1 MRFEHLQDWLDW
13 QQTLHS
19 EKIKLGL
26 DRVARVAHELGLMQ
40 PDFQVV
46 MVSGTNGKGSI
57 TAILESIY
65 HEAGYR
71 VAAYTSPHLLHY
83 NERIRIGKENVEDAP
98 LCAAFD
104 LVDQARGDLS
114 LSYFEFG
121 TLAAMQIFSTL
132 PLDVAV
138 FEVGLGG
145 RLDAVNIYDADA
157 AIVSSVGLDH
167 VQWLGST
174 REAIGLEKAG
184 IFRTGKPAVCGDSDP
199 PETLLKYARDIDS
212 RLYLVGEDFSYQQGS
227 DGRWAFRTKKLD
239 WDELPAPNL
248 YGDVQV
254 GNAAAALMSIQ
265 CLDEVLPVRRESVE
279 HGLQDICLS
288 GRFQRVVGKCEMIFD
303 VAHNLDSAKVLGK
316 NLQEL
321 GPASRTYAVFSV
333 LEDKDVGGI
342 IGSVCEQIDEWYI
355 SELDSERSLDCTDL
369 QDRIVRLDPDAVVH
383 TCPSVEQAWQAVNK
397 EACETSRIVV
407 FGSFLTVAEV
417 LMEGNHIQ

>member
-26 DRVARVAHELGLMQ
+26 DRVAQVADELGLMQ
-40 PDFQVV
+40 PDFKVV

-83 NERIRIGKENVEDAP
+83 NERIRIGKKNVEDAP

-157 AIVSSVGLDH
+157 AIISSVGLDH

-174 REAIGLEKAG
+174 RESIGLEKAG
-184 IFRTGKPAVCGDSDP
+184 IFRAGKPAVCGDADP
-199 PETLLKYARDIDS
+199 PESLLKYARDIDS
-212 RLYLVGEDFSYQQGS
+212 RLYLVGEDFSYRQGS
-227 DGRWAFRTKKLD
+227 DGHWAFQSAKLD
-239 WDELPAPNL
+239 WDGLPAPNL
-248 YGDVQV
+248 YGDVQI

-265 CLDEVLPVRRESVE
+265 SLDEVLPVERESVE
-279 HGLQDICLS
+279 QGLQNICLS
-288 GRFQRVVGKCEMIFD
+288 GRFQRIVGECEMIFD

-321 GPASRTYAVFSV
+321 GPASRTYAVFAV
-333 LEDKDVGGI
+333 LEDKDVEGI
-342 IGSVCEQIDEWYI
+342 IGSVHGQIDEWYI
-355 SELDSERSLDCTDL
+355 SELDSERSLDCADL
-369 QDRIVRLDPDAVVH
+369 QDCIVRLDPDAVVH
-383 TCPSVEQAWQAVNK
+383 TCASVEQAWQAVKK

-417 LMEGNHIQ
+417 LCLEV

>member
-1 MRFEHLQDWLDW
+1 MRFEHLQDWLAW

-26 DRVARVAHELGLMQ
+26 DRVAQVAHDLGIMQ
-40 PDFQVV
+40 PGFQVV

-57 TAILESIY
+57 TAMLESIY
-65 HEAGYR
+65 HQAGYR
-71 VAAYTSPHLLHY
+71 VAAYTSPHLLQY
-83 NERIRIGKENVEDAP
+83 NERIRVGKKNVEDAP

-104 LVDQARGDLS
+104 LVDQARAGLS

-157 AIVSSVGLDH
+157 AIISSVGLDH

-174 REAIGLEKAG
+174 RESIGLEKAG
-184 IFRTGKPAVCGDSDP
+184 IFRTGKPAVCGDTDP
-199 PETLLKYARDIDS
+199 PRSLLKHARDIGS
-212 RLYLVGEDFSYQQGS
+212 RLYLAGGDFSCRQQAG
-227 DGRWAFRTKKLD
+227 GRWSFRSAKLD
-239 WDELPAPNL
+239 WEGLPVPNL

-265 CLDEVLPVRRESVE
+265 CLDGVLPVRRESVE
-279 HGLQDICLS
+279 QGLQNICLA
-288 GRFQRVVGKCEMIFD
+288 GRFQRVAGKCEMIFD
-303 VAHNLDSAKVLGK
+303 VAHNLDSAKVLGR
-316 NLQEL
+316 NLREL
-321 GPASRTYAVFSV
+321 GPASRTCAVFAV
-333 LEDKDVGGI
+333 LEDKDVEGI
-342 IGSVCEQIDEWYI
+342 IGSVHEQIDEWHI
-355 SELDSERSLDCTDL
+355 SELDSERSLDRADL
-369 QDRIVRLDPDAVVH
+369 RDRIVHLDPDARVRAH
-383 TCPSVEQAWQAVNK
+383 PSIAQAWQAAK
-397 EACETSRIVV
+397 ENACDTSRIVV

-417 LMEGNHIQ
+417 LSLGV

>member
-26 DRVARVAHELGLMQ
+26 ERVARVAHDLGIMQ
-40 PDFQVV
+40 PDFQVI

-65 HEAGYR
+65 HQAGYR
-71 VAAYTSPHLLHY
+71 VAAYTSPHLLQY
-83 NERIRIGKENVEDAP
+83 NERIRIGKKNVEDAP

-174 REAIGLEKAG
+174 RESIGLEKAG
-184 IFRTGKPAVCGDSDP
+184 IFRTGKPAVCGDIDP
-199 PETLLKYARDIDS
+199 PQSLLKYAKDIGS
-212 RLYLVGEDFSYQQGS
+212 RLYLAGEDFSCRQETEGGWS
-227 DGRWAFRTKKLD
+227 FRSEGLD
-239 WDELPAPNL
+239 WDGLPLPNL

-254 GNAAAALMSIQ
+254 GNAGAALMSIQ
-265 CLDEVLPVRRESVE
+265 CLDAVLPVPRESVE
-279 HGLQDICLS
+279 QGLQDICLA
-288 GRFQRVVGKCEMIFD
+288 GRFQRVAGKCEMIFD
-303 VAHNLDSAKVLGK
+303 VAHNLDSAKVLGR
-316 NLQEL
+316 NLREL
-321 GPASRTYAVFSV
+321 GPASRTYAVFAV
-333 LEDKDVGGI
+333 LEDKDVEGI
-342 IGSVCEQIDEWYI
+342 IGSVHEQIDEWHI
-355 SELDSERSLDCTDL
+355 SELESERSLDCAQL
-369 QDRIVRLDPDAVVH
+369 QNRIEHLDPDARVQAYA
-383 TCPSVEQAWQAVNK
+383 SISKAWQAAKKN
-397 EACETSRIVV
+397 ASETSRIVV

-417 LMEGNHIQ
+417 LSLQV